1 MSLEVNGC
9 ITKEELAS
17 VNQLVSEERFQKGP
31 VAVIECIQK
40 IPCNPCES
48 ACVRKAIHIGEPI
61 TSLPALN
68 EDLCTGCGICI
79 SKCPGL
85 AIFVVDKTF
94 SDTEAAIS
102 FPYEYTPTPKKDET
116 IDAVDRE
123 GRIVCKGR
131 VIKVLNPE
139 SFDRTPVVTLAVPT
153 DYADQVRSMRRK

>member
-1 MSLEVNGC
+1 MALVENGC
-9 ITKEELAS
+9 ITKEELARE
-17 VNQLVSEERFQKGP
+17 NQLVSEERFKKGP

-48 ACVRKAIHIGEPI
+48 ACVRKAIHIGDPI
-61 TSLPALN
+61 TSLPVLN

-79 SKCPGL
+79 AKCPGL
-85 AIFVVDKTF
+85 AIFVIDKTF

-102 FPYEYTPTPKKDET
+102 FPYEYTPPPKKDEV

-123 GRIVCKGR
+123 GRFVCKGR

-139 SFDRTPVVTLAVPT
+139 TFDRTPVVTLAVPT